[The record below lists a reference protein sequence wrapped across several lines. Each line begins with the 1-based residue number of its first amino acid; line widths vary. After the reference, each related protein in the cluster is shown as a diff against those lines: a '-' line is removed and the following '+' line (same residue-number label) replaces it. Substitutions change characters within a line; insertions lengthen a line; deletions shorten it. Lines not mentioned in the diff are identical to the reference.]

1 VSVAA
6 IATILVSWRDASDLE
21 DAVRSLAESARNA
34 ARRDLALSLV
44 VVGNGGGELSVR
56 PAAIEALWPGALVI
70 ENPENRGLGPAAN
83 QGAASA
89 AAASADVLLFANPDA
104 RADGDV
110 FSALAEGF
118 ESRPDAV
125 AIAPRLVDVEAL
137 APRLDVGALASRLD
151 VGALSGSDEGRKRA
165 RGIELAP
172 PGAEDQRTFQLRR
185 LPRLGSDLREL
196 LLWDHLRPNGPGRRR
211 ARYADMDR
219 DSIFPVEQAA
229 GAALAVRAEAF
240 RRIGG
245 FDESF
250 VPAWFEDV
258 DLCARLAPAGKIVYW
273 PAARFRHAGGASSVR
288 LGYDRFL
295 PILYENALRYRRRH
309 YPAPARAVYRAA
321 LAAGMLMRLAVL
333 PFRPVVPRPRREA
346 ARAYRS
352 VLAMALGLRGA
363 RR

>member
-6 IATILVSWRDASDLE
+6 IATILVSWRDAPDLE
-21 DAVRSLAESARNA
+21 DDVRSLAESARNA

-44 VVGNGGGELSVR
+44 VVGNGEGEMSVR
-56 PAAIEALWPGALVI
+56 PAAIEALWPGAVVI
-70 ENPENRGLGPAAN
+70 ENAENRGLGPAAN

-89 AAASADVLLFANPDA
+89 AAAAADVLLFANPDA

-125 AIAPRLVDVEAL
+125 AIAPRLVDV
-137 APRLDVGALASRLD
+137 G
-151 VGALSGSDEGRKRA
+151 GLSNSDEGRKRA

-185 LPRLGSDLREL
+185 LPRLRSDLREL

-295 PILYENALRYRRRH
+295 PILYENALRYRRKH
-309 YPAPARAVYRAA
+309 YTAPARAVYRAA

-333 PFRPVVPRPRREA
+333 PFRPVVPRPRPEA